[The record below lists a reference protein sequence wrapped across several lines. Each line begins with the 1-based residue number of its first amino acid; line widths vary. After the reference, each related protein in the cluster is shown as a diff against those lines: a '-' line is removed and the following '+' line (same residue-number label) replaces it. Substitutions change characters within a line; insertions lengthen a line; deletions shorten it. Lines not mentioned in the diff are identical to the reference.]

1 MMRVCGRRT
10 ASVVVALL
18 PIGACTVTNSSP
30 LSVAFERLGVDP
42 DLADYFFKL
51 HAEIE
56 PFEQDEG
63 WEYVPTVLEDVGQRR
78 RFKRAYIEKILS
90 ERRKDEGLLRRMKK
104 LSGLA

>member
-1 MMRVCGRRT
+1 MTPRR
-10 ASVVVALL
+10 
-18 PIGACTVTNSSP
+18 PP

-63 WEYVPTVLEDVGQRR
+63 WEYVPTVLENAGQRR

>member
-1 MMRVCGRRT
+1 MPRHLGLEQT
-10 ASVVVALL
+10 ATDIKNWDQPV
-18 PIGACTVTNSSP
+18 
-30 LSVAFERLGVDP
+30 LSERMGVNP

-63 WEYVPTVLEDVGQRR
+63 WEYVPTVLENARQRR
-78 RFKRAYIEKILS
+78 RFKRAYMEKILS

-104 LSGLA
+104 MSGLA

>member
-1 MMRVCGRRT
+1 MTPRR
-10 ASVVVALL
+10 
-18 PIGACTVTNSSP
+18 PP

-63 WEYVPTVLEDVGQRR
+63 WEYVPTVLHERPAAPRASSAPTSRR
-78 RFKRAYIEKILS
+78 SSPSAARTKAC
-90 ERRKDEGLLRRMKK
+90 
-104 LSGLA
+104 SGA